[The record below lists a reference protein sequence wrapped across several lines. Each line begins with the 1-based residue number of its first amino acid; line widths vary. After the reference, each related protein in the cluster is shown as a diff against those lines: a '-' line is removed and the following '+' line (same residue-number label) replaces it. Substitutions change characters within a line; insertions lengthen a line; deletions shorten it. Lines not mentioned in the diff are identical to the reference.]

1 MRRGLRAARRIYA
14 TAPQADL
21 VEREIFPGPEISDDT
36 QLDAFIRANAALTAH
51 PVGTCSMSPGA
62 GRVVDAEL
70 RVQGA
75 DGLRVVDASI
85 MPTVPGGNTY
95 GAVLMIA
102 ERAADLIR
110 GRTLQP
116 QLERI

>member
-1 MRRGLRAARRIYA
+1 M
-14 TAPQADL
+14 
-21 VEREIFPGPEISDDT
+21 T
-36 QLDAFIRANAALTAH
+36 QH
-51 PVGTCSMSPGA
+51 PVGTCSMAPGP

-70 RVQGA
+70 RVQGV
-75 DGLRVVDASI
+75 DGLRVADASI

-110 GRTLQP
+110 GGTLLP
-116 QLERI
+116 QLEKT